1 MDPLSAHLFN
11 LEAERWRPLRTRLS
25 PVFTSGKLKEMFPLI
40 LECSKHLE
48 QYLDKLVAKGEPIE
62 CRELTAKYTTDVI
75 GSCAFGIEMN
85 ALSDEESEF
94 RRLGREVFA
103 VSFKQIL
110 KLRLTQITPWLYN
123 LLGSILPPSEITT
136 FLTKIIVDTMKYRDE
151 NNIMR
156 PDFVNMLMELKK
168 HPDKLE
174 NISEHFTISLK
185 ITDSWIQRSNIFI
198 TCLFSI
204 TIQIT
209 VCTFFLFLVLIIF
222 HGVVNKYNMFL

>member
-1 MDPLSAHLFN
+1 MEPLSAHLFN

-40 LECSKHLE
+40 LECSKHLG
-48 QYLDKLVAKGEPIE
+48 QYLDKLVAKDEPIE

-110 KLRLTQITPWLYN
+110 KLRLTQIIPGLYN
-123 LLGSILPPSEITT
+123 LLGSLLPPSEITT
-136 FLTKIIVDTMKYRDE
+136 FLTKTIVDTMKYRDE
-151 NNIMR
+151 NNITR

-168 HPDKLE
+168 HPNKLE
-174 NISEHFTISLK
+174 NISEYFTISKDPIHSL
-185 ITDSWIQRSNIFI
+185 
-198 TCLFSI
+198 LGY
-204 TIQIT
+204 
-209 VCTFFLFLVLIIF
+209 FL
-222 HGVVNKYNMFL
+222 

>member
-1 MDPLSAHLFN
+1 MEPLSAHLFN

-40 LECSKHLE
+40 LECSKHLG
-48 QYLDKLVAKGEPIE
+48 QYLDKLVAKDEPIE

-94 RRLGREVFA
+94 RRLGREVFPKDI
-103 VSFKQIL
+103 SFKQIL
-110 KLRLTQITPWLYN
+110 KLRLTQIIPKLYN
-123 LLGSILPPSEITT
+123 LLGSLLPPSEITT
-136 FLTKIIVDTMKYRDE
+136 FFTKTIVETMKYRDE

-168 HPDKLE
+168 HPNKLE
-174 NISEHFTISLK
+174 NISEYFTIS
-185 ITDSWIQRSNIFI
+185 SR
-198 TCLFSI
+198 
-204 TIQIT
+204 
-209 VCTFFLFLVLIIF
+209 
-222 HGVVNKYNMFL
+222 